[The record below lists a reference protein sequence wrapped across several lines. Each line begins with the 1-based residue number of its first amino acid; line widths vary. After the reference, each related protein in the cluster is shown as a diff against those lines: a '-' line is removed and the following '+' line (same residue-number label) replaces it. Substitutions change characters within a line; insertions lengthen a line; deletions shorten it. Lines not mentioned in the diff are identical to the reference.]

1 MAISRT
7 TNPLASQQVA
17 AVIQDLVAQNLV
29 EDLSQIA
36 LLTFSTRETTHG
48 ISAYTNALTNAGIP
62 FYNPRNRIAQRD
74 QRFQEMIG
82 ALCWILDPS
91 GATPLPASLPRGVP
105 EYIAATR
112 NAFQDLIMSGS
123 YPDLD
128 SYVRSSQ
135 GAIQSAHIDPAKSR
149 NYLTRTGGRRVT
161 LSHILY
167 KLLAHE
173 PFATSLTD
181 PAAGERLKALNLIL
195 SEYESLYDDGELKIE
210 TGPTGSQIEKWT
222 LYNIQA
228 VFIEGI
234 HDGLN
239 DPEDDEVSVQEGLV
253 NVMTIHQSKGLE
265 FEVVFV
271 LRPDKQPF
279 LGDTHVLEDILD
291 PYVRWPTKPATR
303 RPARLR
309 AAEDAVRLFF
319 VAYSRA
325 KRLLILTGTQVRD
338 WDRVLGQDGAGA
350 ALNQKSHLQRIGVH
364 FL

>member
-1 MAISRT
+1 
-7 TNPLASQQVA
+7 
-17 AVIQDLVAQNLV
+17 
-29 EDLSQIA
+29 
-36 LLTFSTRETTHG
+36 
-48 ISAYTNALTNAGIP
+48 
-62 FYNPRNRIAQRD
+62 
-74 QRFQEMIG
+74 
-82 ALCWILDPS
+82 
-91 GATPLPASLPRGVP
+91 
-105 EYIAATR
+105 
-112 NAFQDLIMSGS
+112 
-123 YPDLD
+123 
-128 SYVRSSQ
+128 
-135 GAIQSAHIDPAKSR
+135 
-149 NYLTRTGGRRVT
+149 
-161 LSHILY
+161 
-167 KLLAHE
+167 
-173 PFATSLTD
+173 
-181 PAAGERLKALNLIL
+181 
-195 SEYESLYDDGELKIE
+195 
-210 TGPTGSQIEKWT
+210 
-222 LYNIQA
+222 